1 VREAQISASINRRTA
16 MQWMGK
22 ASALALVAGVCAAQ
36 AQPARLTV
44 RDLDGK
50 NPRALSKDEV
60 TQLTTGAKVSR
71 ISARGSR
78 NQWTNEPSGSFIAS
92 SDNSG
97 ANAVAN
103 SQGRSSQAPG
113 KWHISDDGRYCIF
126 IEWKTV
132 GTEEWCRFVL
142 ETSDGHYLTRSLK
155 DGTERV
161 DKYEF
166 SR

>member
-1 VREAQISASINRRTA
+1 MA

-22 ASALALVAGVCAAQ
+22 ASVLALAAFVWAAQ
-36 AQPARLTV
+36 AQPVRMTV

-60 TQLTTGAKVSR
+60 IQLTTGAKVSR

-78 NQWTNEPSGSFIAS
+78 NYWTNEPGGSFVAS

-103 SQGRSSQAPG
+103 SQGRSSMAQG
-113 KWHISDDGRYCIF
+113 KWHISDDGRYCIM